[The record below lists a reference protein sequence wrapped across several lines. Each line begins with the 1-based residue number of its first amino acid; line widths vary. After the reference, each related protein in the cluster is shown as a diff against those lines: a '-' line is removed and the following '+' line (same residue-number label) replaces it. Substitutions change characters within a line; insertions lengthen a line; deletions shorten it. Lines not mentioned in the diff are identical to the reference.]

1 MEINNIKLHVYLPVE
16 GHKGIWVHRNKI
28 FNKLLMKVEL
38 LSWDWI

>member
-1 MEINNIKLHVYLPVE
+1 MEINDRKLHVYLRVE
-16 GHKGIWVHRNKI
+16 RHKGIRVHRNKI